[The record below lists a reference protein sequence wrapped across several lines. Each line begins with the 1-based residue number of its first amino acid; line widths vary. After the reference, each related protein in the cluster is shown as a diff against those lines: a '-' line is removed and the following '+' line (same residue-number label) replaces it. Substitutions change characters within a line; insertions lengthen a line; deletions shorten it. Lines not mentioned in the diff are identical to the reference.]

1 MLTQGPS
8 QKVESLD
15 EATTLVAVGRVGGN
29 QKSTV
34 SDCKL
39 GMPSW
44 VFCGFWTLLVQRQF
58 CCALF
63 FVCRPSNYF
72 LRVAKRLFLLQ
83 TECCNLGFEWDRNF
97 NVTLLVLRTFQL
109 DGFQK
114 RKQTLLPTDSVDNYA
129 EPLNGQRDR
138 SL

>member
-63 FVCRPSNYF
+63 FCVS
-72 LRVAKRLFLLQ
+72 AKQLF
-83 TECCNLGFEWDRNF
+83 FE
-97 NVTLLVLRTFQL
+97 
-109 DGFQK
+109 GGK
-114 RKQTLLPTDSVDNYA
+114 ASVSFAD
-129 EPLNGQRDR
+129 
-138 SL
+138 